1 MQERFVRK
9 RKIHRLKEEEKKK
22 EMPAERFEKIQ
33 EEDNKAE
40 HHNILQTLA
49 EAQALKK
56 M

>member
-9 RKIHRLKEEEKKK
+9 RKIHRLKEEKKK
-22 EMPAERFEKIQ
+22 EMSAERFEKIQ